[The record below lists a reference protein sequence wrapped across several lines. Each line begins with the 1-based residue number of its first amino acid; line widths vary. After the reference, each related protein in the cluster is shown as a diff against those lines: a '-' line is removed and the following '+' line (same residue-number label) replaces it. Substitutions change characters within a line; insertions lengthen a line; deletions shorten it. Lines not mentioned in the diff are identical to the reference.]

1 MAFVVCRRHPL
12 LHGLRMFFYF
22 KKKKL
27 VYGISNCNIS
37 RGQPFP
43 LSLTF
48 VSFRARKWWLVI
60 GWQKR
65 QGAWPTARSTS
76 VVCCHLW
83 SRAGTTIKTVVKRG
97 FLQRKRIYFYLV
109 KSAHGAR
116 FLKKRNIDILP
127 LIFIEQ
133 FVCGNVSASR
143 YSNAA
148 PMASLIFMSQN
159 RIPSARSMD
168 DKDRPRICRF
178 ESFHRVSSTAPLTI
192 PPKKTNVS
200 PKKKKRSDEI
210 L

>member
-1 MAFVVCRRHPL
+1 MQH
-12 LHGLRMFFYF
+12 F
-22 KKKKL
+22 K
-27 VYGISNCNIS
+27 
-37 RGQPFP
+37 R
-43 LSLTF
+43 TA
-48 VSFRARKWWLVI
+48 VSFEPYICFVPGQKMVARDWLA
-60 GWQKR
+60 K
-65 QGAWPTARSTS
+65 TARG
-76 VVCCHLW
+76 VAYGEVDVGGVCCHPW